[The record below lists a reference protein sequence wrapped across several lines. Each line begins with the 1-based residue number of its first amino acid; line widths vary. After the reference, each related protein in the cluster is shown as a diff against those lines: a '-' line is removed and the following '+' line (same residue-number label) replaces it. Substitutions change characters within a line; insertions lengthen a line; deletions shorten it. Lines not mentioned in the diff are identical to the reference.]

1 MSLKKQLWWIAQLFV
16 YLIKGFNFRTNLSKL
31 KIKHS
36 ELYDR
41 FAKGTNL
48 VGFNI
53 VFICTL
59 ENLKY
64 LLCDILRS
72 SLTCLHLAK
81 SQQETACLKQAKE
94 LFSAH
99 LSQYVMG
106 SLPSFSKNNSLR
118 V

>member
-1 MSLKKQLWWIAQLFV
+1 MVDSTAFSLPHKD
-16 YLIKGFNFRTNLSKL
+16 FNFRTNLSKL
-31 KIKHS
+31 KIEHS
-36 ELYDR
+36 ELYVR

-53 VFICTL
+53 VFICLL

-64 LLCDILRS
+64 ILFDILPS

-81 SQQETACLKQAKE
+81 PQQETACLKQAKE

-99 LSQYVMG
+99 LSQNVMA
-106 SLPSFSKNNSLR
+106 SLPNLSKNNSLR